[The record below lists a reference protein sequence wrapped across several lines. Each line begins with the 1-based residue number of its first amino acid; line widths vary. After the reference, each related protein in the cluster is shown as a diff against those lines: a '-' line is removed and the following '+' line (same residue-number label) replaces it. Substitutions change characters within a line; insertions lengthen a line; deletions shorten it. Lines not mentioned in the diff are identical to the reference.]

1 MAEIWLP
8 SHGQLPPQP
17 LHTHRPGIFSQLP
30 PSRTGARSF
39 LQRCPLLNICPESAG
54 QNIWICSYG
63 KTFNSMYLLE
73 SSSGLGYWNCFR
85 RIKYNKN
92 YIYIYIL
99 RRAVRRCELCKEPGK
114 SGALPSLPGSLDL
127 LLIHVP
133 SHSSW
138 HQPTWLCQASAN
150 FLLHLGFISCLTP
163 LESSVLAG
171 FFLPPSSGI

>member
-92 YIYIYIL
+92 YIYIYIFC
-99 RRAVRRCELCKEPGK
+99 AEQYEDVSSVK
-114 SGALPSLPGSLDL
+114 SQANLGLFQACLGHWISFSFTYRHTHRGISQPGSVRL
-127 LLIHVP
+127 
-133 SHSSW
+133 
-138 HQPTWLCQASAN
+138 QQ
-150 FLLHLGFISCLTP
+150 ISCSTW
-163 LESSVLAG
+163 VLLAA
-171 FFLPPSSGI
+171 